1 MRMASTGSSLIGS
14 AFSDIVA
21 NLGFGAS
28 SLAGATVGEALGRLL
43 AGRAERARSILLDEL
58 RKGLRLPNDPGETDE
73 FVAILYRYLRAA
85 QEGAAR
91 LNLRLMA
98 RVIRNQIERE
108 GLYADTFLRYA
119 ELIASLTREE
129 VILLATRYRL
139 RREFDSEKQ
148 SSDWQDTGR
157 VNDRVL
163 KALVPQVFSTPLD
176 MVAALTAL
184 QRTGLVW
191 PAAATTG
198 GGFVWQDTP
207 LLNVLAELAEFE
219 DALRSEV
226 G

>member
-1 MRMASTGSSLIGS
+1 MSNTLSTLIGS
-14 AFSDIVA
+14 SFADMASS
-21 NLGFGAS
+21 LGFGAS
-28 SLAGATVGEALGRLL
+28 NLAGTVLSEALGRVMS
-43 AGRAERARSILLDEL
+43 GRAERARNILLNEI
-58 RKGLRLPNDPGETDE
+58 REGLRPPQDSGEVDE

-98 RVIRNQIERE
+98 RVIRSQIERE
-108 GLYADTFLRYA
+108 GLYASNFLRYA

-129 VILLATRYRL
+129 VILLATRHRL
-139 RREFDSEKQ
+139 RVKFDGTKQ
-148 SSDWQDTGR
+148 TSNWDDTSR
-157 VNDRVL
+157 VNELVI
-163 KALVPQVFSTPLD
+163 KAVVPKVFPTPLD

-207 LLNVLAELAEFE
+207 LLDRIVALAEFE
-219 DALRSEV
+219 SVLEAERV
-226 G
+226 